1 MRASLRDYNIVIDV
15 TEHQILYALN
25 YHPNTIDEFKAKL
38 PSYSTI
44 NTDLQ
49 KGKEREGEKH
59 FSCNQYLLNNTHL
72 TRHYRKEI
80 AYFLGVFLEKSMH
93 FLFFR

>member
-1 MRASLRDYNIVIDV
+1 MRATLRDYNIVIDV

-25 YHPNTIDEFKAKL
+25 HHPNTIDEFKAKL

-49 KGKEREGEKH
+49 KGKEREGKNIQFKFLKIGVIHKLRE
-59 FSCNQYLLNNTHL
+59 QYFG
-72 TRHYRKEI
+72 
-80 AYFLGVFLEKSMH
+80 YF
-93 FLFFR
+93 